1 MEEGSHLSLMAMAL
15 LQTCGYV
22 IDQMQSDVTIDVNK
36 FLEAF
41 SIQGDSRSIRPPSW
55 TKTDGGSVAITPNT
69 SLTPPPIESS
79 FNPSPFNMDD
89 YRKCRQSEALRWIDL
104 QEKRA
109 SIIAHL
115 RPISAEEYQEQ
126 RNAILTKP
134 EALLR
139 KQIRKTGLKY
149 SYINQ
154 FAKLTSVNFFQASK
168 QIPRNK
174 TDGNMS
180 KTLQGPSDFLVRR

>member
-1 MEEGSHLSLMAMAL
+1 MEEGSHLNLMAMAL

-22 IDQMQSDVTIDVNK
+22 IDQMQTDVTIDINK

-41 SIQGDSRSIRPPSW
+41 SIEGDSKSIRPPSW
-55 TKTDGGSVAITPNT
+55 TKTDGSSIAITPNS
-69 SLTPPPIESS
+69 SLTPPPNESS
-79 FNPSPFNMDD
+79 SNLSPFNMND

-109 SIIAHL
+109 SIIARL

-126 RNAILTKP
+126 RKAILTKP

-139 KQIRKTGLKY
+139 KQIKKTGLKY
-149 SYINQ
+149 AHINQ
-154 FAKLTSVNFFQASK
+154 SICLNKLLLIFFKLPNKSLEAKLMGICSK
-168 QIPRNK
+168 PYK
-174 TDGNMS
+174 ALLT
-180 KTLQGPSDFLVRR
+180 F